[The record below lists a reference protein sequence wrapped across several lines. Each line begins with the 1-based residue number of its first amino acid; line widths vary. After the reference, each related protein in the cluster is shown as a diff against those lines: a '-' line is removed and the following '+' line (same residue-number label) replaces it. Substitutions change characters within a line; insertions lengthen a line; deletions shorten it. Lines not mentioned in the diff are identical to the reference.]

1 MTLLPRYRRE
11 RFTAG
16 LGGGGNSGKGGKDLN
31 SRNFSLRDFIVKL
44 RDIIFWHIRFFFHF
58 SMPRSLF
65 DTSMEKELLRLYVEV
80 FAGSSGKT
88 LTSAEKHTS
97 IAEKLNSQ
105 GVVLGWP
112 TVTASNVD
120 NKIDAVRRK
129 GKKVYKTFRLKT
141 RTGAPVEEDFDLK
154 VGN

>member
-1 MTLLPRYRRE
+1 M
-11 RFTAG
+11 
-16 LGGGGNSGKGGKDLN
+16 
-31 SRNFSLRDFIVKL
+31 
-44 RDIIFWHIRFFFHF
+44 
-58 SMPRSLF
+58 
-65 DTSMEKELLRLYVEV
+65 YVEV

-88 LTSAEKHTS
+88 LTSAEKHAS
-97 IAEKLNSQ
+97 IAEKISSQ

-120 NKIDAVRRK
+120 NKIDALRRK
-129 GKKVYKTFRLKT
+129 GKNVYKTFRLKT

>member
-1 MTLLPRYRRE
+1 
-11 RFTAG
+11 
-16 LGGGGNSGKGGKDLN
+16 
-31 SRNFSLRDFIVKL
+31 
-44 RDIIFWHIRFFFHF
+44 
-58 SMPRSLF
+58 
-65 DTSMEKELLRLYVEV
+65 MEKELLRLYVEV

-88 LTSAEKHTS
+88 LTSAEKYTS

-120 NKIDAVRRK
+120 NKIDGVRRK

>member
-1 MTLLPRYRRE
+1 
-11 RFTAG
+11 
-16 LGGGGNSGKGGKDLN
+16 
-31 SRNFSLRDFIVKL
+31 
-44 RDIIFWHIRFFFHF
+44 
-58 SMPRSLF
+58 MPRSLF

-88 LTSAEKHTS
+88 LTSAEKHAS
-97 IAEKLNSQ
+97 IAEKINSQ

-120 NKIDAVRRK
+120 NKINAVRRK

-141 RTGAPVEEDFDLK
+141 RTGAPVEEDFDLE